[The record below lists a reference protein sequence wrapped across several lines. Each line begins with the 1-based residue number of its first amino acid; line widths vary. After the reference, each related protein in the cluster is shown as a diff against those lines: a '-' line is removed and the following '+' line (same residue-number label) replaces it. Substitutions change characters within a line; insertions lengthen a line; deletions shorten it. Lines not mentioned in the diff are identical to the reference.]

1 MVLHWASFHYQRAY
15 CMLAVGGGGCPRV
28 LPYPGELPGKDPA
41 VTLPPGSAV
50 QPVRGRHTTASPSL
64 PRVRVSTV

>member
-41 VTLPPGSAV
+41 VTLPSQAGQRRRHPPWA
-50 QPVRGRHTTASPSL
+50 PPRGQRCSL
-64 PRVRVSTV
+64 